1 MEAKDSALCA
11 VVMSSSP
18 VDALGLPVRVVA
30 MLDMLPCKPS
40 EP

>member
-18 VDALGLPVRVVA
+18 VDALGLPVRVVVTLG
-30 MLDMLPCKPS
+30 MLSYKPI
-40 EP
+40 EK